1 MCYKDQ
7 KENEN
12 DNDENL
18 FNNNLSSI
26 QNATS
31 NKNPIIKSNINNIIE
46 NKSTTVK
53 TNNDITLDEEKSKNK
68 NENLINDISDK
79 ININDISSE
88 TKSNCLHYIG
98 SNETSTPLIKK
109 SNAFGNH
116 KDNLDIIGYLPLK
129 FNNMNDLNNNSDSDD
144 EIKSIYPFDKNS
156 DKSDSPPKEGINNK
170 EISSN
175 INIKKKELENN
186 NYLYK
191 DKKIVEFETKDD
203 FSHQFNDPNNLFDNS
218 NFYNKNKFNIINNFS
233 QNKILASNNIS
244 LTDMNKSIN
253 YDDNNQININ
263 DISAN
268 FNASHNLYEIEI
280 VCGNNFS
287 FLNNSHTIN
296 SMNKKNNLFDLSNFP
311 NQKDKSE
318 NNINNLLNL
327 DIPPIPKANS
337 DEFIIKDYFN
347 NNSNTPIII
356 RKKNEL
362 KE

>member
-1 MCYKDQ
+1 
-7 KENEN
+7 
-12 DNDENL
+12 
-18 FNNNLSSI
+18 
-26 QNATS
+26 
-31 NKNPIIKSNINNIIE
+31 
-46 NKSTTVK
+46 
-53 TNNDITLDEEKSKNK
+53 
-68 NENLINDISDK
+68 
-79 ININDISSE
+79 
-88 TKSNCLHYIG
+88 
-98 SNETSTPLIKK
+98 
-109 SNAFGNH
+109 
-116 KDNLDIIGYLPLK
+116 
-129 FNNMNDLNNNSDSDD
+129 MNDLNNNSDSDD
-144 EIKSIYPFDKNS
+144 EIKSNYTFDHLSPNLFNYRNS
-156 DKSDSPPKEGINNK
+156 NKLDSISKKGINNK

-186 NYLYK
+186 NYFYK
-191 DKKIVEFETKDD
+191 DKKTFEFETKVN
-203 FSHQFNDPNNLFDNS
+203 FSLQFNDSNNLFDNS
-218 NFYNKNKFNIINNFS
+218 NYSNKKEFIINNNFS
-233 QNKILASNNIS
+233 QNKIHESNNNNS
-244 LTDMNKSIN
+244 LTYMNKSIN
-253 YDDNNQININ
+253 YDANDQINNN

-268 FNASHNLYEIEI
+268 LNASHNLYENKSIDY
-280 VCGNNFS
+280 NNFS